1 MIHCCHEGCTK
12 TPQDGVRF
20 YRVTPEGPEWACQE
34 HFDLQATKREQA
46 EAARWD
52 RFFTE
57 HGVKQ

>member
-1 MIHCCHEGCTK
+1 MIRCIHPECQK

-20 YRVTPEGPEWACQE
+20 YRLAPDSLDWACEE
-34 HFDLQATKREQA
+34 HRALYVKDIV
-46 EAARWD
+46 EASRWD